1 MHAVVFWLFLSLFFF
16 PQQATAYGLDP
27 TLPLRLDVV
36 LLEQKAQHLIAAT
49 LTPEP
54 GYYYYAQNSEAGRPT
69 RLGLFS
75 GSQPLE
81 SPVRYPIPQPQRD
94 VFSGKIVDAY
104 AGELSIFLDVPPD
117 ADPTDLH
124 LGVSLLLCSQQH
136 CIPVDAAILLSNL
149 PPGEW
154 TDVLRQG
161 WQASL
166 PGKPLAAL
174 PRNASPPAETAPTL
188 PFGQLALTLSAS
200 TDVLPLSP
208 LGTAPHSWEFT
219 PRLDDPATEPASLGM
234 ALFWGLL
241 AGLILNIMPCVLPVL
256 ALKMS
261 ALLHIA
267 EPDERDERDEP
278 DKLGRTTLRTFRE
291 HNLFFAL
298 GALVWFSLLA
308 LTVSLLGLTWGGL
321 FQHPPIVAGLTILVC
336 LLGLS
341 MLGLCTLPIIDLKAG
356 ISGSPRSQAFFTG
369 MTATLLATPCSGP
382 LLGGVLA
389 WSAMQ
394 SPLITF
400 LVFFS
405 MGLGMSI
412 PYIVFAIWP
421 GTVRFLPRPGNWLHV
436 LERVIGIFLL
446 GTSLYLLLI
455 LPQNWSLGLTAAL
468 TLLACALA
476 WRKTRRPSRLM
487 PSILAG
493 GLTLW
498 LILPASSLLSR
509 ESRLWESFTTETFFA
524 ALGHELIL
532 VQFTADW
539 CPNCKALEMTTLN
552 PARLRDWQQ
561 RHKVRLF
568 KLDMTLPGP
577 DQERLLRALNSISI
591 PLTALFPAGDQA
603 RSPVILRDV
612 YTPSRLEAALSAT
625 AKESQ

>member
-1 MHAVVFWLFLSLFFF
+1 MRTVFFWFFLALFFF
-16 PQQATAYGLDP
+16 PQQVAAHGLDP
-27 TLPLRLDVV
+27 ALPLHLDVA
-36 LLEQKAQHLIAAT
+36 LLKRDGQRLVAAT

-54 GYYYYAQNSEAGRPT
+54 GYYFYAQNSEAGRPT

-75 GSQPLE
+75 DTQPLE
-81 SPVRYPIPQPQRD
+81 SPVRYPAPQPQRD

-104 AGELSIFLDVPPD
+104 AKELSVFLELPPD
-117 ADPTDLH
+117 VDPTSLH

-136 CIPVDAAILLSNL
+136 CIPVDASIPLSGL
-149 PPGEW
+149 SAKEW
-154 TDVLRQG
+154 TDALHQTWQESVPGNALAVLPQR
-161 WQASL
+161 AST
-166 PGKPLAAL
+166 
-174 PRNASPPAETAPTL
+174 PAETAPAL
-188 PFGQLALTLSAS
+188 PFGQLALTPSAS
-200 TDVLPLSP
+200 TDALPLSP
-208 LGTAPHSWEFT
+208 LGPAPHSWEFT

-261 ALLHIA
+261 ALLHTA
-267 EPDERDERDEP
+267 ESDERD
-278 DKLGRTTLRTFRE
+278 GRTLRTFRE

-341 MLGLCTLPIIDLKAG
+341 MLDLCTLPVIDLKAST
-356 ISGSPRSQAFFTG
+356 SGSPRSQAFFTG

-400 LVFFS
+400 LVFIS
-405 MGLGMSI
+405 MGLGMST

-421 GTVRFLPRPGNWLHV
+421 GTVHFLPRPGNWLHI
-436 LERVIGIFLL
+436 LERVVGIFLL
-446 GTSLYLLLI
+446 GTTVYLLLI
-455 LPQNWSLGLTAAL
+455 LPQSWSLGLAAAL
-468 TLLACALA
+468 TLLACVLA

-487 PSILAG
+487 LSILAG
-493 GLTLW
+493 GLALW
-498 LILPASSLLSR
+498 LILPGSSLLSR
-509 ESRLWESFTTETFFA
+509 ENRLWEPFTTEAFFA

-552 PARLRDWQQ
+552 PSRLRDWQQ

-568 KLDMTLPGP
+568 KLDITRPDP

-612 YTPSRLEAALSAT
+612 YTPSRLEAALSVT